1 MSAQHRFTNREIAD
15 LLAGVAARLQI
26 LDANRFRV
34 IAYQNAAE
42 NIRNLAQDVNS
53 VAAEGKLEQI
63 PGVGKGIAD
72 ALHGLLVEGHYAEF
86 DTLLAEVPQG
96 VVEMMDVP
104 DMGPKKAK
112 RLWQELGIDSVDA
125 LQAAA
130 AAGQL
135 RDLKGFGAKSEEKIL
150 RAIAAYRPGAARTR
164 LDVGFTYAES
174 IVGRLQGVPGVKQLV
189 PAGSL
194 RRRRETIG
202 DLDILAISSD
212 GGPLMEAFAGYD
224 GAEAVISRGPTK
236 SSLRLRGGLQVDL
249 RVLEEKSF
257 GAALL
262 YFTGSKDH
270 NIALRRRAQE
280 RGLKVSEYGIF
291 RAGEEGKPLAGKTE
305 EECYR
310 LLGLDWI
317 PPELRENRGEIEAAA
332 AGKLPDLIELADVRG
347 DLHAH
352 TTATDGKN
360 SIAEMAAGAQ
370 AQGYEYLA
378 LTDHTRAVRVAGA
391 LAAAE
396 MSRHLRAIEKARDG
410 AKGIALLKGAEVDIL
425 ADGRLD
431 LPDAV
436 LDECD
441 VVVASVHSRF
451 SLPEKEMTK
460 RIVSALKNPRVNILA
475 HPTGRLLLEREPYA
489 VDIEEVIRA
498 AAGEGVILEINAHPS
513 RLDLNDVH
521 ARMAR
526 AAGAK
531 IVISTDAHSVA
542 QFPLM
547 SYGVFTARRGWL
559 AKGDVVNTY
568 PLAKLRGFLK
578 R

>member
-1 MSAQHRFTNREIAD
+1 MENETIARCFEEIAD
-15 LLAGVAARLQI
+15 ILDIQGENPFRVRSYRNAART
-26 LDANRFRV
+26 
-34 IAYQNAAE
+34 
-42 NIRNLAQDVNS
+42 
-53 VAAEGKLEQI
+53 
-63 PGVGKGIAD
+63 IAD
-72 ALHGLLVEGHYAEF
+72 LPENVAEIAKAGGDLTRFPGIGTSIAEKISELARTGRLNFLEELKNKLPPGLPELLRIEG
-86 DTLLAEVPQG
+86 L
-96 VVEMMDVP
+96 
-104 DMGPKKAK
+104 GPKKVK
-112 RLWQELGIDSVDA
+112 LFHDRLGIEA
-125 LQAAA
+125 LDQLEAAA
-130 AAGQL
+130 REHKL
-135 RDLKGFGAKSEEKIL
+135 RDLPGMGAKSEEKIL

-378 LTDHTRAVRVAGA
+378 LTDHTRAVRVAGG
-391 LAAAE
+391 LSAAE

>member
-1 MSAQHRFTNREIAD
+1 MENTTIARFFEEIAD
-15 LLAGVAARLQI
+15 LLDIQGENPFRVRSYRNAGRLIADLTENIAEIAAAGGDLTRFPGIGGSLAEKIAEIARTGRLRFLEELKQQLPPGLPALLRIEGLGPKKVKLFYDRLRIENLDQLEAAAR
-26 LDANRFRV
+26 
-34 IAYQNAAE
+34 
-42 NIRNLAQDVNS
+42 
-53 VAAEGKLEQI
+53 EGKL
-63 PGVGKGIAD
+63 
-72 ALHGLLVEGHYAEF
+72 
-86 DTLLAEVPQG
+86 
-96 VVEMMDVP
+96 
-104 DMGPKKAK
+104 
-112 RLWQELGIDSVDA
+112 
-125 LQAAA
+125 
-130 AAGQL
+130 
-135 RDLKGFGAKSEEKIL
+135 RDLPGMGAKSEEKIL

-174 IVGRLQGVPGVKQLV
+174 IVGRLQGVPGVKRLV

-202 DLDILAISSD
+202 DLDILAICSD

-224 GAEAVISRGPTK
+224 GAEAVIARGPTK

-249 RVLEEKSF
+249 RVLDEKSF

-270 NIALRRRAQE
+270 NIALRRLAQE
-280 RGLKVSEYGIF
+280 KGLKVSEYGVF
-291 RAGEEGKPLAGKTE
+291 RAGREGEPLAGKTE

-360 SIAEMAAGAQ
+360 SIAEMAAGAK

-378 LTDHTRAVRVAGA
+378 LTDHTRAVRVAGG
-391 LAAAE
+391 LSAAE
-396 MSRHLRAIEKARDG
+396 MSRHLRAIEQARDG
-410 AKGIALLKGAEVDIL
+410 AKGIALLKGVEVDIL

-431 LPDAV
+431 LPEAV
-436 LDECD
+436 LGACD

-547 SYGVFTARRGWL
+547 RYGVFTARRGWL

-568 PLAKLRGFLK
+568 PLAKLLGFLK